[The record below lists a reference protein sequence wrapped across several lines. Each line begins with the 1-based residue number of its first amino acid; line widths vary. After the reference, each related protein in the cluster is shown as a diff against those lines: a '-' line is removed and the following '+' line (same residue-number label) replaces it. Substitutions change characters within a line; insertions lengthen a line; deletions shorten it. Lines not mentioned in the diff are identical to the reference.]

1 MMRVGFR
8 LIWSAFLTVIA
19 SCVAYF
25 FYDTYSVYSNAPEI
39 TFPSEA
45 DVSNK
50 LTNMEFLSTLP
61 YHGCESLVYHDGA
74 LYMGAVEGKILKMDD
89 SGLHVLAQFG
99 DTNCGTCTSPKRH
112 LSASSHTCG
121 RPLGMRLSL
130 DHKELIVADTHL
142 GLFSVSLIDGTHK
155 KLFPL
160 DGTFKVTCFN
170 DFDILPN
177 GTVILSESSTEFPMD
192 DIMNIIFSARPSGRI
207 LSIDLAT
214 GEWRQ
219 LMDGL
224 AFPNGVQLH
233 RDGKS
238 VLVADTV
245 TSRIH
250 RVPLDGSTPTLF
262 GGELPGVPD
271 NIRASP
277 RGGYWVPVANLKDTF
292 ISHLTQRTRQV
303 PALRWIPPM
312 LVKLPVFE
320 RLRLSKSAMI
330 LRLNDDGEVIE
341 VLRDPTNRVRNVAEV
356 CEHDNVIYT
365 STYFLPHI
373 GRLHL

>member
-1 MMRVGFR
+1 MRLGFR
-8 LIWSAFLTVIA
+8 LIWSAFLTAIA

-25 FYDTYSVYSNAPEI
+25 FYDTYMAYSNAPAI
-39 TFPSEA
+39 TFPNEA

-50 LTNMEFLSTLP
+50 LTNLEFLSTLP

-74 LYMGAVEGKILKMDD
+74 LYMGAVEGRILKMND

-99 DTNCGTCTSPKRH
+99 DANC
-112 LSASSHTCG
+112 ASSHTCG

-160 DGTFKVTCFN
+160 DGNFKVTCFN

-214 GEWRQ
+214 GEWHQ
-219 LMDGL
+219 LMGGL

-233 RDGKS
+233 RDGES
-238 VLVADTV
+238 VLVAETV

-250 RVPLDGSTPTLF
+250 RVPLDGSPPTLF

-292 ISHLTQRTRQV
+292 ISHLTERTRQM

-312 LVKLPVFE
+312 SFLISKLKLYGIDFWCHSE
-320 RLRLSKSAMI
+320 WLA
-330 LRLNDDGEVIE
+330 
-341 VLRDPTNRVRNVAEV
+341 VA
-356 CEHDNVIYT
+356 T
-365 STYFLPHI
+365 
-373 GRLHL
+373 

>member
-1 MMRVGFR
+1 MRLGFR
-8 LIWSAFLTVIA
+8 LIWSAVLTAIA

-25 FYDTYSVYSNAPEI
+25 FYDTYSAYSNAPEI
-39 TFPSEA
+39 KFPNEA

-50 LTNMEFLSTLP
+50 LTNLEFLSTLP
-61 YHGCESLVYHDGA
+61 YHGCESLVYCDGA
-74 LYMGAVEGKILKMDD
+74 LYMGAVEGRILKMND

-99 DTNCGTCTSPKRH
+99 DANC
-112 LSASSHTCG
+112 ASSHTCG

-130 DHKELIVADTHL
+130 NHKELIVADTHL

-160 DGTFKVTCFN
+160 DDTFKVTCFN

-177 GTVILSESSTEFPMD
+177 GTVILSETSTEFPMD

-214 GEWRQ
+214 GEWHQ
-219 LMDGL
+219 LMGGL

-233 RDGKS
+233 RDGES
-238 VLVADTV
+238 VLVADSV

-250 RVPLDGSTPTLF
+250 RVPLDGSPPTLF
-262 GGELPGVPD
+262 GGELPGMPD

-292 ISHLTQRTRQV
+292 ISHLMERTRQT

-312 LVKLPVFE
+312 LVKLPILE
-320 RLRLSKSAMI
+320 RMRLSKSAML